1 VLWAFGEDLLEFQD
15 VLEVHLGD
23 QALLVRAQC
32 YERRR
37 VDGVERRN
45 SPRQVGLR
53 LDGVGPDYRRLDG
66 VLNDFGSDVFTAPTG
81 NGFQPL
87 SPPVDLPEAPLT
99 VGLALA
105 GIIIL
110 GGYMVLRRRH
120 AAAVAQ

>member
-1 VLWAFGEDLLEFQD
+1 VSTLDYNHYSWLRTMEDIFD
-15 VLEVHLGD
+15 VSSCT
-23 QALLVRAQC
+23 QAKAASASDDITLTAGTVC
-32 YERRR
+32 
-37 VDGVERRN
+37 G
-45 SPRQVGLR
+45 G
-53 LDGVGPDYRRLDG
+53 LDGAGHIGYAAQAN
-66 VLNDFGSDVFTAPTG
+66 LNDFGSDVFTAPTG

-120 AAAVAQ
+120 RAAVAQ